1 MSRTAF
7 RLPFRLLGIPIE
19 IDLSLLIVL
28 PLMAWLIGSDV
39 LVFAKTLGLPQNSP
53 LWQGNTPFLLG
64 LICAVGLFVSVLIHE
79 LGHSLVNQRYGIR
92 TQKITLWLLGGV
104 AYSEEMPR
112 ARGAEAVM
120 AIAGP
125 ITSILLAGLLW
136 LLRQVVP
143 ASWVGTQFVLGYLM
157 LVNLMLA
164 LFNLLPALPLD
175 GGRVLRSLLALAMP
189 YTRATQIAAQ
199 VSTFLALLLG
209 LWGFM
214 TFNVWLLLIAFFVY
228 SAGTSEAQYTTI
240 SENLKGFRVRDL
252 MTPEVEAIP
261 PQMTAGE
268 LLQKMVAERHTCY
281 PVIDLYGKL
290 LGLVHLQQL
299 HNVESQQPVRDFMQ
313 SPVPS
318 THPEASALEAL
329 KQISLSPLGRLVVVD
344 AQERIVGILS
354 RSDLLRA
361 IEFQTVERDL
371 RRKREPQG

>member
-19 IDLSLLIVL
+19 IDLSLLMVL

-39 LVFAKTLGLPQNSP
+39 LMFAKLFGLPSDSP
-53 LWQGNTPFLLG
+53 LWQGSTPFLLG
-64 LICAVGLFVSVLIHE
+64 LLCASGLFASVLIHE
-79 LGHSLVNQRYGIR
+79 LGHSLVGRRYGAK

-104 AYSEEMPR
+104 AYSDEIPR

-125 ITSILLAGLLW
+125 ITSILIAGLLW
-136 LLRQVVP
+136 LLRQAVP
-143 ASWVGTQFVLGYLM
+143 DSWVATQFVLGYLM

-199 VSTFLALLLG
+199 VSTLLAFLLG

-214 TFNVWLLLIAFFVY
+214 TFNVWLMLIAFFVY
-228 SAGTSEAQYTTI
+228 SAGTSEAQYAAI
-240 SENLKGFRVRDL
+240 SESLKGFRVRDL
-252 MTPEVEAIP
+252 MTPEVEVIP

-268 LLQKMVAERHTCY
+268 LLQKMAAERHTCY

-299 HNVESQQPVRDFMQ
+299 HGALPDQPARDFMQ
-313 SPVPS
+313 SPAP
-318 THPEASALEAL
+318 TIGPEASALEAL
-329 KQISLSPLGRLVVVD
+329 KQISLSPLGRLVVLD
-344 AQERIVGILS
+344 AERIVGILS

-371 RRKREPQG
+371 RRNSPPQR

>member
-39 LVFAKTLGLPQNSP
+39 LVFAKFLGLPTNSP
-53 LWQGNTPFLLG
+53 LWQGSTPFLLG
-64 LICAVGLFVSVLIHE
+64 FLCALGLFVSVLVHE
-79 LGHSLVNQRYGIR
+79 LGHSLVAQRYGAK

-104 AYSEEMPR
+104 AYSEEIPR
-112 ARGAEAVM
+112 TPGSEAVI

-136 LLRQVVP
+136 LLHQATP
-143 ASWVGTQFVLGYLM
+143 TWWVGTQFVLGYLG

-199 VSTFLALLLG
+199 VSTLLALLMG

-214 TFNVWLLLIAFFVY
+214 VLNVWLMLIAFFVY
-228 SAGTSEAQYTTI
+228 TAGTSEARYATL
-240 SENLKGFRVRDL
+240 SEGLKGFSVRNL
-252 MTPEVEAIP
+252 MTPNVEVVP
-261 PQMTAGE
+261 PQMTARE
-268 LLQKMVAERHTCY
+268 LLKKMAAERHTCY
-281 PVIDLYGKL
+281 PVIDLYGKP

-299 HNVESQQPVRDFMQ
+299 HNVEPEQPVRDFLQ
-313 SPVPS
+313 SPAP
-318 THPEASALEAL
+318 TIGPEASALEAL
-329 KQISLSPLGRLVVVD
+329 KQISQSPLGRLVVVD
-344 AQERIVGILS
+344 AEHIVGILS

-361 IEFQTVERDL
+361 IELQTVEQDL
-371 RRKREPQG
+371 RRNSQPQR